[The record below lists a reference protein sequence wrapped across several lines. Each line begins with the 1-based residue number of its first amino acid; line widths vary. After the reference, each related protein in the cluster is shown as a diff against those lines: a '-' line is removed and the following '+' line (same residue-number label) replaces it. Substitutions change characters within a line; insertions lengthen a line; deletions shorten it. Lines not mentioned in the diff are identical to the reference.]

1 MLSSFLSNP
10 EDNLEFERRETDQAY
25 LESELDWKVYKTCKI
40 MSICQKIQEATMS
53 QDVMEE

>member
-1 MLSSFLSNP
+1 MLSYFLSDQ
-10 EDNLEFERRETDQAY
+10 EDNLEFERREREQVY
-25 LESELDWKVYKTCKI
+25 LKRELDWRVYKTCKI